1 MKQSG
6 LLKGSLALLAALSL
20 AAGAIALAVFA
31 KPPKKKPMIRYP
43 KKVWVGGKQ
52 DGDAVCTV
60 AYYTYS
66 TKDSKTLG
74 GEIE

>member
-1 MKQSG
+1 
-6 LLKGSLALLAALSL
+6 
-20 AAGAIALAVFA
+20 
-31 KPPKKKPMIRYP
+31 MIRYP

-52 DGDAVCTV
+52 DGDAVSTV

-66 TKDSKTLG
+66 TKNSKMLG